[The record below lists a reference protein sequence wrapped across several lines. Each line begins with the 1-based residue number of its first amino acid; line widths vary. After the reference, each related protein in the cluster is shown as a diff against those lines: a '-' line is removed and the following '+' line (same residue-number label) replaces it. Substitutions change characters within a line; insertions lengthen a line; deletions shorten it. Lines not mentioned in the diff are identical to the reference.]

1 MPIPNRSQT
10 RRMSPPVAWILA
22 RTWSVCGNCGFIPVL
37 YQGNDVSGALSRG
50 TVCWMTN
57 RCVERTWPFLVPVDR
72 ARRRVGPGP
81 TQTPLPR
88 PDVADAQPGGGADL
102 PGWDPGQECQHLGA
116 VVAGLANVRVSLNS
130 SPSPNGFFWIPKARP
145 RPPARNTRAPVTN
158 PAVLA

>member
-10 RRMSPPVAWILA
+10 RRMSPPAAWILA
-22 RTWSVCGNCGFIPVL
+22 RTWAVRGNRGFIPVL

-50 TVCWMTN
+50 TVCWMTS
-57 RCVERTWPFLVPVDR
+57 RGGERTWPRLVRVDR

-81 TQTPLPR
+81 AQPRLPR
-88 PDVADAQPGGGADL
+88 PDGADAQPGCGAGL

-130 SPSPNGFFWIPKARP
+130 SPSPN
-145 RPPARNTRAPVTN
+145 
-158 PAVLA
+158 